1 MQYLP
6 NLFKDRNFLE
16 EDLANLVFSSSPPPA
31 ASNKYIVKKNIL

>member
-16 EDLANLVFSSSPPPA
+16 EDLANLVFSSSLPT
-31 ASNKYIVKKNIL
+31 SNKYIVKKNIL